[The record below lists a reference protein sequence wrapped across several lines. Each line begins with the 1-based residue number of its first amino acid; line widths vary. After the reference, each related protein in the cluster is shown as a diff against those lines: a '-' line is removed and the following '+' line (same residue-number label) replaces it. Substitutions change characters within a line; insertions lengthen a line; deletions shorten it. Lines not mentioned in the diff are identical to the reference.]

1 MKVCS
6 KKGGNT
12 MKRNKSGFKKSYN
25 DKIFDIVNILIMCVL
40 LVIFIWPLWFVVIA
54 SLSEPNEVWL
64 GNVIL
69 WPKGFTLVAYEALKD
84 YGDIWIGYRNTLFY
98 TIVGTAVN
106 MVMTVFAAY
115 PLSRKDFMPRNVLMV
130 FFMITM
136 YFSGGLIPTYLVVN
150 KLHLTNTVW
159 AMIIPGA
166 VSFYNVIVTRTYFI
180 NSIPTS
186 LQEAAELD
194 GANTFQLMLKV
205 IIPLSKPIL
214 AVIGLYYAVGH
225 WNDFYTALI
234 YINNRDYLP
243 LQSFLR
249 DLLMSSKL
257 SITGTN
263 AAGLDAATLEAKRQ
277 LSQTLKYSVIIVSTV
292 PVLCIYPFIQKY
304 FVKGVMIGSVKG

>member
-1 MKVCS
+1 
-6 KKGGNT
+6 

-25 DKIFDIVNILIMCVL
+25 DKIFDIVNVLIMCVL

-54 SLSEPNEVWL
+54 SLSDPNEVWL

-69 WPKGFTLVAYEALKD
+69 WPKGFTLASYEELKN

-106 MVMTVFAAY
+106 MIMTVLAAY
-115 PLSRKDFMPRNVLMV
+115 PLSRKDFMPRNVLMI

-180 NSIPTS
+180 NSIPIS

-194 GANTFQLMLKV
+194 GANTFQLMMKV

-234 YINNRDYLP
+234 YLNNREYFP
-243 LQSFLR
+243 LQTFLR
-249 DLLMSSKL
+249 DLLMSSQL
-257 SITGTN
+257 SISGTN
-263 AAGLDAATLEAKRQ
+263 AAGMDAATLEAKRQ
-277 LSQTLKYSVIIVSTV
+277 IAQTLKYSVIIVATV